1 MLSSVFHNVGKFL
14 LSQSVSTLGKLLPRL
29 QVLLRVEPAHL
40 LHEVLQDRLL
50 AVLRSIYLYCGNEGD
65 GGTQTLRL
73 LSRLLVKL
81 QSLA

>member
-1 MLSSVFHNVGKFL
+1 MFHNDGKFL
-14 LSQSVSTLGKLLPRL
+14 LSQSVSTFGKLLPRL

-50 AVLRSIYLYCGNEGD
+50 AVLCSIYLYCGDEGD

-73 LSRLLVKL
+73 LSRLLVQL